1 MKFYEMIK
9 TNGRYKKDNLPN
21 MEVLVPPQPLN
32 HENHPDTKTEMK
44 LSVDDKDE
52 LVNEIISKISGMNI
66 NQPKEIT
73 LSEEDKNDILD
84 KISSEISGLE
94 ERLNGISSE
103 ITGLQESLKESQTT
117 GDAGDTASYTP
128 NIDIAN
134 IIKNSEPQEVP
145 PEYENTELNDDQ
157 IAEVLN
163 TMLAF
168 QDKYF
173 SATPLNSVLV
183 EKFVWNIP
191 NDIFDAHVYVKDHCL
206 PDAMDPI
213 YWFYL
218 FCMKNP
224 QEAMGKFIVQAIN
237 SMSDTDFEE
246 ISQDADE
253 YDEM

>member
-1 MKFYEMIK
+1 MIK
-9 TNGRYKKDNLPN
+9 TNGRYEKDKLPN
-21 MEVLVPPQPLN
+21 AVVQAPPQPLN
-32 HENHPDTKTEMK
+32 HENHPDTNTEMK

-52 LVNEIISKISGMNI
+52 LVNEIISKLSGMNI
-66 NQPKEIT
+66 SQPKEIS
-73 LSEEDKNDILD
+73 LSEEDKNDILN
-84 KISSEISGLE
+84 KISGLE
-94 ERLNGISSE
+94 ERLNKISSDISDLE
-103 ITGLQESLKESQTT
+103 ESLKEGHNT
-117 GDAGDTASYTP
+117 
-128 NIDIAN
+128 DIAN

-246 ISQDADE
+246 ISQNADE

>member
-1 MKFYEMIK
+1 MIK
-9 TNGRYKKDNLPN
+9 TNGTYNKDNVSNAVVQAPS
-21 MEVLVPPQPLN
+21 QPLN
-32 HENHPDTKTEMK
+32 HGNKSDTNTEMK

-52 LVNEIISKISGMNI
+52 LVNEIISKLSGMNI
-66 NQPKEIT
+66 NQPKEIS
-73 LSEEDKNDILD
+73 LSEEDKNDILN

-94 ERLNGISSE
+94 ERL
-103 ITGLQESLKESQTT
+103 KESQ
-117 GDAGDTASYTP
+117 
-128 NIDIAN
+128 NVDITN
-134 IIKNSEPQEVP
+134 IIKNSEPQEAP
-145 PEYENTELNDDQ
+145 PEYENTELDDDQ

-168 QDKYF
+168 QDEYF
-173 SATPLNSVLV
+173 SATPLNSELV

-191 NDIFDAHVYVKDHCL
+191 KDVYKAHLYVKDHEL

-218 FCMKNP
+218 FCMRNP
-224 QEAMGKFIVQAIN
+224 QEAMGKFLVQAMN
-237 SMSDTDFEE
+237 SISDDDYEK

>member
-9 TNGRYKKDNLPN
+9 TNGRYKKDDLPN
-21 MEVLVPPQPLN
+21 AEVQAPPQPLN
-32 HENHPDTKTEMK
+32 HESHPDTNIEMK

-52 LVNEIISKISGMNI
+52 LVNEIISKLSGMNI
-66 NQPKEIT
+66 NQPKELS
-73 LSEEDKNDILD
+73 LSEEDKNVILD

-94 ERLNGISSE
+94 EKLNRRISSE
-103 ITGLQESLKESQTT
+103 ITGLQESLKESQ
-117 GDAGDTASYTP
+117 
-128 NIDIAN
+128 NVDIAN
-134 IIKNSEPQEVP
+134 IIKNSEPQEAP
-145 PEYENTELNDDQ
+145 PEYDNNELDDEQ

-173 SATPLNSVLV
+173 SATPLNSELV

-191 NDIFDAHVYVKDHCL
+191 KDIYKMHLHVKDWL

-224 QEAMGKFIVQAIN
+224 QEAMGKFLVQAIN
-237 SMSDTDFEE
+237 SVSDKEFEE
-246 ISQDADE
+246 ISQNADE

>member
-9 TNGRYKKDNLPN
+9 TNGTYKKDN
-21 MEVLVPPQPLN
+21 VSDTTVQVPSQTLN
-32 HENHPDTKTEMK
+32 HGNQSDTNIEMK

-52 LVNEIISKISGMNI
+52 LVNEIISKLSGMNI
-66 NQPKEIT
+66 NQPKEIS

-94 ERLNGISSE
+94 ERL
-103 ITGLQESLKESQTT
+103 KESQTT
-117 GDAGDTASYTP
+117 GDAGDIASYTS

-134 IIKNSEPQEVP
+134 IIKNSEPQEAP
-145 PEYENTELNDDQ
+145 SEYENNELDDDQ
-157 IAEVLN
+157 ITEVLN
-163 TMLAF
+163 TMLKY
-168 QDKYF
+168 QDEYF
-173 SATPLNSVLV
+173 SATPLNSELV
-183 EKFVWNIP
+183 QKFVWNIP
-191 NDIFDAHVYVKDHCL
+191 KDVYKAHLYVKDHEL

-218 FCMKNP
+218 FCMRNP
-224 QEAMGKFIVQAIN
+224 QEAMGKFLVQAIN

>member
-1 MKFYEMIK
+1 MIK
-9 TNGRYKKDNLPN
+9 TNGTYKKDNVPN
-21 MEVLVPPQPLN
+21 MEVQVPPQPLN
-32 HENHPDTKTEMK
+32 HENHPDTNTEMK

-52 LVNEIISKISGMNI
+52 LVNEIISKLSGMNI
-66 NQPKEIT
+66 NQPKELS
-73 LSEEDKNDILD
+73 LSEEDKNDILN

-94 ERLNGISSE
+94 ERL
-103 ITGLQESLKESQTT
+103 KENQ
-117 GDAGDTASYTP
+117 
-128 NIDIAN
+128 NVDIAS
-134 IIKNSEPQEVP
+134 IIKNSKPQEAP
-145 PEYENTELNDDQ
+145 PEYENNELDDDQ

-173 SATPLNSVLV
+173 SATPLNSELV

-191 NDIFDAHVYVKDHCL
+191 KDIYKMHSHVKDWL

-224 QEAMGKFIVQAIN
+224 QEAMGKFLVQAIN
-237 SMSDTDFEE
+237 SISDKDFDE
-246 ISQDADE
+246 ISQNADE

>member
-1 MKFYEMIK
+1 MIK
-9 TNGRYKKDNLPN
+9 TNGTYGKDNVSNTTVQIPS
-21 MEVLVPPQPLN
+21 QPLN
-32 HENHPDTKTEMK
+32 HGNNPDAKTEMK

-66 NQPKEIT
+66 NQPKEVN

-84 KISSEISGLE
+84 RISLEISGLE
-94 ERLNGISSE
+94 ERL
-103 ITGLQESLKESQTT
+103 KESQ
-117 GDAGDTASYTP
+117 
-128 NIDIAN
+128 NVDIAN
-134 IIKNSEPQEVP
+134 IIKNSEPQEAP
-145 PEYENTELNDDQ
+145 PEYENNELDDDQ
-157 IAEVLN
+157 ITEVLN

-173 SATPLNSVLV
+173 SATPLNSELV

-191 NDIFDAHVYVKDHCL
+191 KDIYKTHSYVKDHGL

-218 FCMKNP
+218 FCMRNP
-224 QEAMGKFIVQAIN
+224 QEAMGKFLVQAIN
-237 SMSDTDFEE
+237 STSDEDFEE

>member
-1 MKFYEMIK
+1 MIK
-9 TNGRYKKDNLPN
+9 TNGTYKKDS
-21 MEVLVPPQPLN
+21 VSDTTVQVPSQTLN
-32 HENHPDTKTEMK
+32 HGNNPDTKTEMK

-66 NQPKEIT
+66 NQPKEVN
-73 LSEEDKNDILD
+73 LSKEDKNDILD

-94 ERLNGISSE
+94 ERL
-103 ITGLQESLKESQTT
+103 KENQ
-117 GDAGDTASYTP
+117 
-128 NIDIAN
+128 NVDIAN
-134 IIKNSEPQEVP
+134 IIKNSEPQEAP
-145 PEYENTELNDDQ
+145 PEYENNELDDDQ
-157 IAEVLN
+157 ITEVLN

-168 QDKYF
+168 QDEYF
-173 SATPLNSVLV
+173 SATPLNSELV

-191 NDIFDAHVYVKDHCL
+191 KDVYKAHLYVKDHEL

-218 FCMKNP
+218 FCMRNP
-224 QEAMGKFIVQAIN
+224 QEAMGKFLVQAIN

>member
-9 TNGRYKKDNLPN
+9 TNGRYKKDNVPN
-21 MEVLVPPQPLN
+21 VVVQTPPQPLN
-32 HENHPDTKTEMK
+32 HENHPDTNTELK

-52 LVNEIISKISGMNI
+52 LVNEIISKLSGMNI
-66 NQPKEIT
+66 NQPKEIS
-73 LSEEDKNDILD
+73 LSEEDKNDILN

-94 ERLNGISSE
+94 ERL
-103 ITGLQESLKESQTT
+103 KESQTT
-117 GDAGDTASYTP
+117 GDAGDIASYTP

-134 IIKNSEPQEVP
+134 IIKNSEPQEAP
-145 PEYENTELNDDQ
+145 PEYENTELDDDQ

-163 TMLAF
+163 TMLKY
-168 QDKYF
+168 QDEYF
-173 SATPLNSVLV
+173 SATPLNSELIQP
-183 EKFVWNIP
+183 FVWNIP
-191 NDIFDAHVYVKDHCL
+191 KDIFNAHAYVKDHEL

>member
-21 MEVLVPPQPLN
+21 MEVQVPPQPLN

-52 LVNEIISKISGMNI
+52 LVNEIISKLSGMNI

-73 LSEEDKNDILD
+73 LSEEDKNDIFD

-94 ERLNGISSE
+94 EKLNRRISSE
-103 ITGLQESLKESQTT
+103 ITGLQESLKESQ
-117 GDAGDTASYTP
+117 
-128 NIDIAN
+128 NVDITN
-134 IIKNSEPQEVP
+134 IIKNSEPQEAP
-145 PEYENTELNDDQ
+145 PEYENNELDDDQ

-168 QDKYF
+168 QDEYF
-173 SATPLNSVLV
+173 SATPLNSELV
-183 EKFVWNIP
+183 QKFVWNIP
-191 NDIFDAHVYVKDHCL
+191 KDIYKAHSYVKDHEL

>member
-9 TNGRYKKDNLPN
+9 TNGTYKKDNAPN
-21 MEVLVPPQPLN
+21 MEVQVPPQPLN
-32 HENHPDTKTEMK
+32 HENHPDTNTEMK

-52 LVNEIISKISGMNI
+52 LVNEIISKLSGMNI
-66 NQPKEIT
+66 NQPKELS
-73 LSEEDKNDILD
+73 LSEEDKNDILNKISSEISNLEERLKESQFD

-94 ERLNGISSE
+94 ERL
-103 ITGLQESLKESQTT
+103 KENQ
-117 GDAGDTASYTP
+117 
-128 NIDIAN
+128 NVDIAS
-134 IIKNSEPQEVP
+134 IIKNSEPQEAP
-145 PEYENTELNDDQ
+145 PEYENNELDDDQ

-173 SATPLNSVLV
+173 SATPLNSELV

-191 NDIFDAHVYVKDHCL
+191 KDIYKMHSHVKDWL

-224 QEAMGKFIVQAIN
+224 QEAMGKFLVQAIN
-237 SMSDTDFEE
+237 SISDKDFDE
-246 ISQDADE
+246 ISQNADE

>member
-1 MKFYEMIK
+1 MIK
-9 TNGRYKKDNLPN
+9 TNGTYKKDNVSN
-21 MEVLVPPQPLN
+21 AVVQTPPQTLN
-32 HENHPDTKTEMK
+32 HGNNPDTKTEMK

-66 NQPKEIT
+66 NQPKEVN
-73 LSEEDKNDILD
+73 LSEEDKNDILN

-94 ERLNGISSE
+94 ERL
-103 ITGLQESLKESQTT
+103 KENQ
-117 GDAGDTASYTP
+117 
-128 NIDIAN
+128 NVDIAN
-134 IIKNSEPQEVP
+134 IIKNSEPQEAP
-145 PEYENTELNDDQ
+145 PEYENNELDDAQ
-157 IAEVLN
+157 ITEVLN

-168 QDKYF
+168 QDEYF
-173 SATPLNSVLV
+173 SATPLNSELV

-191 NDIFDAHVYVKDHCL
+191 KDVYKAHLYVKDHEL

-218 FCMKNP
+218 FCMRNP
-224 QEAMGKFIVQAIN
+224 QEAMGKFLVQAIN

>member
-9 TNGRYKKDNLPN
+9 TNGTYKKDNVPN
-21 MEVLVPPQPLN
+21 VVVQTPPQPLN
-32 HENHPDTKTEMK
+32 HENHPDTNTELK
-44 LSVDDKDE
+44 LSVDDKNE
-52 LVNEIISKISGMNI
+52 LVNEIISKLSGMNI
-66 NQPKEIT
+66 NQPKELN

-94 ERLNGISSE
+94 ERL
-103 ITGLQESLKESQTT
+103 KESQTT
-117 GDAGDTASYTP
+117 RDTGDIASYTP

-134 IIKNSEPQEVP
+134 IIKNSEPQEAP
-145 PEYENTELNDDQ
+145 PEYDNNELDDDQ

-173 SATPLNSVLV
+173 SATPLNSELV

-191 NDIFDAHVYVKDHCL
+191 KDIYKMHLHVKDWL

-224 QEAMGKFIVQAIN
+224 QEAMGKFLVQAIN
-237 SMSDTDFEE
+237 SVSDKEFEE
-246 ISQDADE
+246 ISQNADE

>member
-9 TNGRYKKDNLPN
+9 TNGRYEKDKLPN
-21 MEVLVPPQPLN
+21 AVVQAPPQPLN
-32 HENHPDTKTEMK
+32 HENHPDTNTEMK

-52 LVNEIISKISGMNI
+52 LVNEIISKLSGMNI
-66 NQPKEIT
+66 SQPKEIS
-73 LSEEDKNDILD
+73 LSEEDKNDILN
-84 KISSEISGLE
+84 KISGLE
-94 ERLNGISSE
+94 ERLNKISSDISDLE
-103 ITGLQESLKESQTT
+103 ESLKEGHNT
-117 GDAGDTASYTP
+117 
-128 NIDIAN
+128 DIAN

-246 ISQDADE
+246 ISQNADE

>member
-9 TNGRYKKDNLPN
+9 TNGTYKKDNVPN
-21 MEVLVPPQPLN
+21 VVVQTPPQPLN
-32 HENHPDTKTEMK
+32 HENHPDTNTELK

-52 LVNEIISKISGMNI
+52 LVNEIISKLSGMNI
-66 NQPKEIT
+66 NQPKELT
-73 LSEEDKNDILD
+73 LSEEDKNDILN

-94 ERLNGISSE
+94 ERL
-103 ITGLQESLKESQTT
+103 KESQTSGDT
-117 GDAGDTASYTP
+117 GDIASYAP

-134 IIKNSEPQEVP
+134 IIKNSEPQEAP
-145 PEYENTELNDDQ
+145 PEYENNELDDDQ
-157 IAEVLN
+157 ITEVLN

-173 SATPLNSVLV
+173 SATPLNNELV
-183 EKFVWNIP
+183 QKFVWNIP
-191 NDIFDAHVYVKDHCL
+191 KDVYKMHSYVKDRWM

-224 QEAMGKFIVQAIN
+224 QEAMGKFLVQAIN
-237 SMSDTDFEE
+237 SMSDKDFEE
-246 ISQDADE
+246 ISQNADE

>member
-9 TNGRYKKDNLPN
+9 TNGRYKKDDLPN
-21 MEVLVPPQPLN
+21 AEALIPPQPLN
-32 HENHPDTKTEMK
+32 HESHPDTNVEMK

-52 LVNEIISKISGMNI
+52 LVNEIIS
-66 NQPKEIT
+66 QPKEIS
-73 LSEEDKNDILD
+73 LSEEDKNDILN
-84 KISSEISGLE
+84 KISGLE
-94 ERLNGISSE
+94 ESLNKISSD
-103 ITGLQESLKESQTT
+103 ISGLEESLKESQTT
-117 GDAGDTASYTP
+117 GDAGDIASYTP

-163 TMLAF
+163 TMLKY
-168 QDKYF
+168 QDEYF
-173 SATPLNSVLV
+173 SATPLNSELIQP
-183 EKFVWNIP
+183 FVWNIP
-191 NDIFDAHVYVKDHCL
+191 KDIFDAHVYVKDHCL

>member
-1 MKFYEMIK
+1 MIK
-9 TNGRYKKDNLPN
+9 TNGRYGKDDLPN
-21 MEVLVPPQPLN
+21 AVVQAPPQLLN
-32 HENHPDTKTEMK
+32 HENHPDTNTEMK

-52 LVNEIISKISGMNI
+52 LVNEIISKLSGMNI
-66 NQPKEIT
+66 SQPKEIS
-73 LSEEDKNDILD
+73 LSEEDKNDILNKISGLEESLN
-84 KISSEISGLE
+84 KISSDISGLE
-94 ERLNGISSE
+94 ER
-103 ITGLQESLKESQTT
+103 LKESQTT
-117 GDAGDTASYTP
+117 GDAGDIASYTP

-134 IIKNSEPQEVP
+134 IIKNSEPQEAP
-145 PEYENTELNDDQ
+145 SEYENTELNDDQ

-163 TMLAF
+163 TMLKY
-168 QDKYF
+168 QDEYF
-173 SATPLNSVLV
+173 SATPLNSELIQP
-183 EKFVWNIP
+183 FVWNIP
-191 NDIFDAHVYVKDHCL
+191 KDIFNAHVYVKDHCL

>member
-21 MEVLVPPQPLN
+21 MEVQVPPQPLN
-32 HENHPDTKTEMK
+32 HENHPDTNTEMK

-52 LVNEIISKISGMNI
+52 LVNEIISKLSGMNI

-73 LSEEDKNDILD
+73 LSEEDKNDILN

-94 ERLNGISSE
+94 ERL
-103 ITGLQESLKESQTT
+103 KESQTT
-117 GDAGDTASYTP
+117 GDAGDIASYTP

-134 IIKNSEPQEVP
+134 IIKNSEPQEAP
-145 PEYENTELNDDQ
+145 PEYENTELDDDQ

-163 TMLAF
+163 TMLKY
-168 QDKYF
+168 QDEYF
-173 SATPLNSVLV
+173 SATPLNSELIQP
-183 EKFVWNIP
+183 FVWNIP
-191 NDIFDAHVYVKDHCL
+191 KDIFNAHAYVKDHEL

>member
-9 TNGRYKKDNLPN
+9 TNGRYKKDDLPN
-21 MEVLVPPQPLN
+21 AEVQAPPQPLN
-32 HENHPDTKTEMK
+32 HESHPDTNIEMK

-52 LVNEIISKISGMNI
+52 LVNEIISKLSGMNI
-66 NQPKEIT
+66 NQPKELS
-73 LSEEDKNDILD
+73 LSEEDKNVILD

-94 ERLNGISSE
+94 EKLNRRISSE
-103 ITGLQESLKESQTT
+103 ITGLQESLKENQ
-117 GDAGDTASYTP
+117 
-128 NIDIAN
+128 NVDIAN
-134 IIKNSEPQEVP
+134 IIKNSEPQEAP
-145 PEYENTELNDDQ
+145 PEYDNNELDDDQ

-173 SATPLNSVLV
+173 SATPLNSELV

-191 NDIFDAHVYVKDHCL
+191 KDIYKMHLHVKDWL

-224 QEAMGKFIVQAIN
+224 QEAMGKFLVQAIN
-237 SMSDTDFEE
+237 SVSDKEFEE
-246 ISQDADE
+246 ISQNADE

>member
-1 MKFYEMIK
+1 MIK
-9 TNGRYKKDNLPN
+9 TNGTYKKDVLPN
-21 MEVLVPPQPLN
+21 AVVQAPPQPLN
-32 HENHPDTKTEMK
+32 HGNKSDTNTEMK

-52 LVNEIISKISGMNI
+52 LVNEIISKLSGMNI

-73 LSEEDKNDILD
+73 LSEEDKNDIFN

-94 ERLNGISSE
+94 ERL
-103 ITGLQESLKESQTT
+103 KESQ
-117 GDAGDTASYTP
+117 
-128 NIDIAN
+128 NVDIAN
-134 IIKNSEPQEVP
+134 IIKNSEPQEAP
-145 PEYENTELNDDQ
+145 PEYENTELDDDQ

-168 QDKYF
+168 QDEYF
-173 SATPLNSVLV
+173 SATPLNSELV

-191 NDIFDAHVYVKDHCL
+191 KDVYKAHLYVKDHEL

-218 FCMKNP
+218 FCMRNP
-224 QEAMGKFIVQAIN
+224 QEAMGKFLVQAIN

-246 ISQDADE
+246 ISQNADE

>member
-9 TNGRYKKDNLPN
+9 TNGTYGKDNVPN
-21 MEVLVPPQPLN
+21 TVVQTPPQPLN
-32 HENHPDTKTEMK
+32 HENHPDTNTEMK

-52 LVNEIISKISGMNI
+52 LVNEIISKLSGMNI
-66 NQPKEIT
+66 NQPKEISI
-73 LSEEDKNDILD
+73 SEEDKNDILD

-94 ERLNGISSE
+94 ERLKE
-103 ITGLQESLKESQTT
+103 IQN
-117 GDAGDTASYTP
+117 A
-128 NIDIAN
+128 DITN
-134 IIKNSEPQEVP
+134 IIKNSEPQEAP
-145 PEYENTELNDDQ
+145 PEYENNELDDDQ
-157 IAEVLN
+157 ITEVLN

-168 QDKYF
+168 QDEYF
-173 SATPLNSVLV
+173 SATPLNSELV

-191 NDIFDAHVYVKDHCL
+191 KDIYKTHSYVKDHEL

-218 FCMKNP
+218 FCMRNP
-224 QEAMGKFIVQAIN
+224 QEAMGKFLVQAIN
-237 SMSDTDFEE
+237 SMSDEDFEQ

>member
-1 MKFYEMIK
+1 MIK
-9 TNGRYKKDNLPN
+9 TNGRYKKDDLPN
-21 MEVLVPPQPLN
+21 VVVQTPPQPLN
-32 HENHPDTKTEMK
+32 HENHPDTNTELK
-44 LSVDDKDE
+44 LSADDKDE

-66 NQPKEIT
+66 NQPKELN
-73 LSEEDKNDILD
+73 LSEEDKNDILN

-94 ERLNGISSE
+94 ERL
-103 ITGLQESLKESQTT
+103 KESQTT
-117 GDAGDTASYTP
+117 GDVGDITSYTP

-134 IIKNSEPQEVP
+134 IIKNSEPQEAP
-145 PEYENTELNDDQ
+145 PEYDNNELDDEQ

-173 SATPLNSVLV
+173 SATPLNSELV

-191 NDIFDAHVYVKDHCL
+191 KDIYKMHSHVKDWL

-224 QEAMGKFIVQAIN
+224 QEAMGKFLVQAMN
-237 SMSDTDFEE
+237 SISDDDYEKITEN
-246 ISQDADE
+246 ADE

>member
-9 TNGRYKKDNLPN
+9 TNGTYKKDNVSN
-21 MEVLVPPQPLN
+21 AVVQTPPQTLN
-32 HENHPDTKTEMK
+32 HGNNPDAKTEMK

-52 LVNEIISKISGMNI
+52 LVNEIISKLSGMNI
-66 NQPKEIT
+66 NQPKEVS

-94 ERLNGISSE
+94 ERLDMISSGVL
-103 ITGLQESLKESQTT
+103 GLQESLKEGHNT
-117 GDAGDTASYTP
+117 
-128 NIDIAN
+128 DIAN
-134 IIKNSEPQEVP
+134 IIKNSEPQEAP
-145 PEYENTELNDDQ
+145 PEYENNELDDDQ
-157 IAEVLN
+157 ITEVLN

-168 QDKYF
+168 QDEYF
-173 SATPLNSVLV
+173 SATPLNSELV

-191 NDIFDAHVYVKDHCL
+191 KDVYKAHLYVKDHEL

-218 FCMKNP
+218 FCMRNP
-224 QEAMGKFIVQAIN
+224 QEAMGKFLVQAIN

>member
-1 MKFYEMIK
+1 MIK
-9 TNGRYKKDNLPN
+9 TNGRYGKDVLPD
-21 MEVLVPPQPLN
+21 VVVQAPPQPLN
-32 HENHPDTKTEMK
+32 HESHPDTNTEMK

-52 LVNEIISKISGMNI
+52 LVNEIISKLSGMNI
-66 NQPKEIT
+66 NQPKEIC
-73 LSEEDKNDILD
+73 LSEEDKNDILN

-94 ERLNGISSE
+94 ERM
-103 ITGLQESLKESQTT
+103 KESQ
-117 GDAGDTASYTP
+117 
-128 NIDIAN
+128 NVDITN
-134 IIKNSEPQEVP
+134 IIKNSEPQEAP

-173 SATPLNSVLV
+173 SATPLNSELV

-191 NDIFDAHVYVKDHCL
+191 NDIFNAHVYVKDHCL

-237 SMSDTDFEE
+237 SMSDKDFEE
-246 ISQDADE
+246 ISQNADE

>member
-1 MKFYEMIK
+1 MIK

-52 LVNEIISKISGMNI
+52 LVNEIISKLSGMNI
-66 NQPKEIT
+66 NQPKEIS
-73 LSEEDKNDILD
+73 LSEEDKNDILN

-94 ERLNGISSE
+94 ERL
-103 ITGLQESLKESQTT
+103 KESQTT
-117 GDAGDTASYTP
+117 GDAGDIASYTP

-134 IIKNSEPQEVP
+134 IIKNSEPQEAP
-145 PEYENTELNDDQ
+145 PEYENTELDDDQ

-163 TMLAF
+163 TMLKY
-168 QDKYF
+168 QDEYF
-173 SATPLNSVLV
+173 SATPLNSELIQP
-183 EKFVWNIP
+183 FVWNIP
-191 NDIFDAHVYVKDHCL
+191 KDIFNAHAYVKDHEL

>member
-1 MKFYEMIK
+1 MIK

-21 MEVLVPPQPLN
+21 MEVQVPPQPLN
-32 HENHPDTKTEMK
+32 HENHPDTNIEMK

-66 NQPKEIT
+66 NRPKEIN
-73 LSEEDKNDILD
+73 LSEEDKNDIFN

-94 ERLNGISSE
+94 ERL
-103 ITGLQESLKESQTT
+103 KENQTT
-117 GDAGDTASYTP
+117 GDAGDIASYTP

-134 IIKNSEPQEVP
+134 IIKNSEPQEAP
-145 PEYENTELNDDQ
+145 PEYENTELDDDQ

-163 TMLAF
+163 TMLKY
-168 QDKYF
+168 QDEYF
-173 SATPLNSVLV
+173 SATPLNSELIQP
-183 EKFVWNIP
+183 FVWNIP
-191 NDIFDAHVYVKDHCL
+191 KDIFNAHAYVKDHEL

>member
-1 MKFYEMIK
+1 MIK
-9 TNGRYKKDNLPN
+9 TNGRYKKDDLPN
-21 MEVLVPPQPLN
+21 AEVQAPPQPLN
-32 HENHPDTKTEMK
+32 HENHPDTNTELK

-52 LVNEIISKISGMNI
+52 LVNEIISKLSGMNI
-66 NQPKEIT
+66 NQPKELN

-94 ERLNGISSE
+94 ERL
-103 ITGLQESLKESQTT
+103 KESQ
-117 GDAGDTASYTP
+117 
-128 NIDIAN
+128 NVDIAS
-134 IIKNSEPQEVP
+134 IIKNSKPQEAP
-145 PEYENTELNDDQ
+145 PEYDNNELDDEQ

-173 SATPLNSVLV
+173 SATPLNSELV

-191 NDIFDAHVYVKDHCL
+191 KDIYKMHLHVKDWL

-224 QEAMGKFIVQAIN
+224 QEAMGKFLVQAIN
-237 SMSDTDFEE
+237 SVSDKEFEE
-246 ISQDADE
+246 ISQNADE